1 MTVYL
6 RQMAFRFLRGLKMRV
21 SGITKV
27 LGGEKVL
34 RKRIRNRM
42 DMIELSKRG
51 ISKNA
56 LAHLANFL
64 SFTLSQMADL
74 LPVSE
79 RTIQRYSSE
88 DKFNSIVSEQ
98 ILQIAEVAAKGKE
111 VFEDKNKFLSWMNH
125 PSKPLDNRT
134 PASLLSSRFGV
145 EMVLDELGRI
155 EHGVFS

>member
-1 MTVYL
+1 M
-6 RQMAFRFLRGLKMRV
+6 KV

-42 DMIELSKRG
+42 DMIELSKKG

-56 LAHLANFL
+56 LAHLANYL
-64 SFTLSQMADL
+64 SFTLSQMAEL

-79 RTIQRYSSE
+79 RTIQRCSSE
-88 DKFNSIVSEQ
+88 DQFNRVVSEQ
-98 ILQIAEVAAKGKE
+98 ILQIAEVAARGKD
-111 VFEDKNKFLSWMNH
+111 VFEDKDKFLSWMNH
-125 PSKPLDNRT
+125 PNKTLANRT
-134 PASLLSSRFGV
+134 PASLLSSRFGI

-155 EHGVFS
+155 EHGVLS

>member
-1 MTVYL
+1 
-6 RQMAFRFLRGLKMRV
+6 MRV

-34 RKRIRNRM
+34 RKKIRNRM

-56 LAHLANFL
+56 LAHLANYL
-64 SFTLSQMADL
+64 SFTLNQMADL

-79 RTIQRYSSE
+79 RTIQRCSSG
-88 DKFNSIVSEQ
+88 DQFNSVVSEQ
-98 ILQIAEVAAKGKE
+98 ILQIAEVAARGKE

-125 PSKPLDNRT
+125 PNKTLDNKT
-134 PASLLSSRFGV
+134 PASLLSSRFGI
-145 EMVLDELGRI
+145 EMVLDELGRL
-155 EHGVFS
+155 EHGVIS

>member
-1 MTVYL
+1 
-6 RQMAFRFLRGLKMRV
+6 MRV
-21 SGITKV
+21 SGITRV

-34 RKRIRNRM
+34 RKKIRNRM

-56 LAHLANFL
+56 LAHLANYL
-64 SFTLSQMADL
+64 SFTLSQMAAL

-79 RTIQRYSSE
+79 RTIQRCSSE
-88 DKFNSIVSEQ
+88 DQFNSFVSEQ

-111 VFEDKNKFLSWMNH
+111 VFEDKSNFLSWMNH
-125 PSKPLDNRT
+125 PNKALAHRT
-134 PASLLSSRFGV
+134 PASLLRSRFGI

-155 EHGVFS
+155 EHGVLS

>member
-1 MTVYL
+1 
-6 RQMAFRFLRGLKMRV
+6 MRI

-42 DMIELSKRG
+42 DMIEVSKRG

-56 LAHLANFL
+56 LAHLAKYL
-64 SFTLSQMADL
+64 SFTLSQMAEL

-79 RTIQRYSSE
+79 RTIQRCSSE
-88 DKFNSIVSEQ
+88 DQFNRIVSEQ
-98 ILQIAEVAAKGKE
+98 ILQIAEVAARGKE
-111 VFEDKNKFLSWMNH
+111 VFQDKDRFLSWMNH
-125 PSKPLDNRT
+125 PNKVLADKT
-134 PASLLSSRFGV
+134 PASLLSSRFGI

-155 EHGVFS
+155 EHGVLS